1 MTMII
6 DKPTPSFT
14 VRDGVSEG
22 QFKQVLEQEIPE
34 IEKVK
39 TNWENGTSSIP
50 PSYNIHTPTIPSGM
64 ESSLQWEAKDHLHS
78 GPEEAPHK
86 ALRQQ

>member
-1 MTMII
+1 MVI

-14 VRDGVSEG
+14 IRDGVSEG

-39 TNWENGTSSIP
+39 TN
-50 PSYNIHTPTIPSGM
+50 
-64 ESSLQWEAKDHLHS
+64 
-78 GPEEAPHK
+78 
-86 ALRQQ
+86 